1 MRHSY
6 FISRGQNTGVLTN
19 PLGAAPPDTNMGT
32 MEALADFLTIARKY
46 PAQRYCLV
54 LWGHAYGLGFG
65 RDHDEALTL
74 DDLRKALR
82 SQNGKKLE
90 LLGANACAMSYAE
103 AAYELREATDYLVAS
118 EIAVPLAGWPYET
131 ILKSITQKTT
141 SEQLGTVITDA
152 YVSHFNSSLGG
163 ERVAMTLSRPPRAD
177 KPADT
182 SVSARRRAR
191 RGARSGRTASQ
202 RLMHLR
208 TAFRTTAAGD
218 VRPVIDLK
226 SLCNE
231 IEDLSTISR
240 SSRGMGCRI

>member
-1 MRHSY
+1 MAKKSVRKVSPPSVKQPARKAATKRRPNWLMMVY
-6 FISRGQNTGVLTN
+6 MQAGDTPGLDAVAVRDLREMERGVNENVEVIVQMNRNWPDAPLRFHIARTGSGVLTN
-19 PLGAAPPDTNMGT
+19 PLGAAPPDTIMGT

-152 YVSHFNSSLGG
+152 YVSHFNSSLGVNG
-163 ERVAMTLSRPPRAD
+163 
-177 KPADT
+177 
-182 SVSARRRAR
+182 
-191 RGARSGRTASQ
+191 
-202 RLMHLR
+202 LR
-208 TAFRTTAAGD
+208 
-218 VRPVIDLK
+218 
-226 SLCNE
+226 
-231 IEDLSTISR
+231 
-240 SSRGMGCRI
+240 